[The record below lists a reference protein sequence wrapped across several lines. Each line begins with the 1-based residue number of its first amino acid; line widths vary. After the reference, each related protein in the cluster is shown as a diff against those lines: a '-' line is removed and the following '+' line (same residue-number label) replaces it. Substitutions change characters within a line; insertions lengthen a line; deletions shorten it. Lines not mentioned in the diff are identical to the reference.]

1 MTTKPLPLTPELHA
15 YLVAHGSAPDEIV
28 RELAEETRA
37 ALPAEAVMQ
46 VAPEQAAFLTFLT
59 RLLGVRQAVEVGTF
73 TGLSSLA
80 IARGLAEGGRLTC
93 FDISEEYTG
102 VARRYW
108 ERAGV
113 QDRIELRIGPAAE
126 TLRELPRERY
136 LDFAFID
143 ADKVGYPIYWDEL
156 VPRMRPGAVIAVDN
170 TLRDGRVLAR
180 HGRSCSPSPTASHSP
195 ERSEPAEHNLAE
207 VAASL
212 STGCHHLPETET
224 IKPRRP
230 TQARHGRSCSPSP
243 TASHSP
249 ERSEPAEHNLAEVA
263 ATLTAGYRHLAEMAA
278 IKSRGPAPA
287 GHAPAAR

>member
-1 MTTKPLPLTPELHA
+1 MSMKPLPLTPELHA
-15 YLVAHGSAPDEIV
+15 YLVAHGSTPDEVV
-28 RELAEETRA
+28 RELAEETLA
-37 ALPAEAVMQ
+37 SLPAEADMQ

-80 IARGLAEGGRLTC
+80 IARGLAEGGQLTC

-108 ERAGV
+108 ARAGV

-126 TLRELPRERY
+126 TLRELPQERY

-170 TLRDGRVLAR
+170 TLRGGRVLAPQNADDR
-180 HGRSCSPSPTASHSP
+180 AIAAFNDEVLSDVRVDVVMLPIADGVT
-195 ERSEPAEHNLAE
+195 LAR
-207 VAASL
+207 V
-212 STGCHHLPETET
+212 
-224 IKPRRP
+224 R
-230 TQARHGRSCSPSP
+230 
-243 TASHSP
+243 
-249 ERSEPAEHNLAEVA
+249 
-263 ATLTAGYRHLAEMAA
+263 
-278 IKSRGPAPA
+278 
-287 GHAPAAR
+287 

>member
-1 MTTKPLPLTPELHA
+1 MSTKPLPLTPELHA

-37 ALPAEAVMQ
+37 ALPAQADMQ

-80 IARGLAEGGRLTC
+80 IARGLADGGRLTC

-108 ERAGV
+108 TRAGV

-126 TLRELPRERY
+126 TLRQLPQERY
-136 LDFAFID
+136 LDLAFID
-143 ADKVGYPIYWDEL
+143 ADKVGYPVYWDEL

-170 TLRDGRVLAR
+170 TLRGGRVLAPQNADDR
-180 HGRSCSPSPTASHSP
+180 AIAAFND
-195 ERSEPAEHNLAE
+195 EILADVRVE
-207 VAASL
+207 VVM
-212 STGCHHLPETET
+212 LPIADGVTL
-224 IKPRRP
+224 
-230 TQARHGRSCSPSP
+230 ARV
-243 TASHSP
+243 
-249 ERSEPAEHNLAEVA
+249 L
-263 ATLTAGYRHLAEMAA
+263 
-278 IKSRGPAPA
+278 
-287 GHAPAAR
+287 

>member
-143 ADKVGYPIYWDEL
+143 ADKVGYPVYWDEL

-170 TLRDGRVLAR
+170 TLRDGRVLAPR
-180 HGRSCSPSPTASHSP
+180 NADDRAIAAFNDAVIADVRVEAVMLPIADGVT
-195 ERSEPAEHNLAE
+195 LAR
-207 VAASL
+207 VL
-212 STGCHHLPETET
+212 
-224 IKPRRP
+224 
-230 TQARHGRSCSPSP
+230 
-243 TASHSP
+243 
-249 ERSEPAEHNLAEVA
+249 
-263 ATLTAGYRHLAEMAA
+263 
-278 IKSRGPAPA
+278 
-287 GHAPAAR
+287 

>member
-1 MTTKPLPLTPELHA
+1 MSTKPLPLTPELHA

-37 ALPAEAVMQ
+37 ALPAQADMQ

-108 ERAGV
+108 TRAGV
-113 QDRIELRIGPAAE
+113 QDRIQLRIGPARD
-126 TLRELPRERY
+126 TLRELPQERY

-143 ADKVGYPIYWDEL
+143 ADKVGYPVYWDEL

-170 TLRDGRVLAR
+170 TLRGGRVLAPQNADDR
-180 HGRSCSPSPTASHSP
+180 AIAAFND
-195 ERSEPAEHNLAE
+195 EILADVRVE
-207 VAASL
+207 VVM
-212 STGCHHLPETET
+212 LPIADGVTL
-224 IKPRRP
+224 
-230 TQARHGRSCSPSP
+230 ARV
-243 TASHSP
+243 
-249 ERSEPAEHNLAEVA
+249 L
-263 ATLTAGYRHLAEMAA
+263 
-278 IKSRGPAPA
+278 
-287 GHAPAAR
+287 

>member
-1 MTTKPLPLTPELHA
+1 MSTKPLPLTPELHA

-37 ALPAEAVMQ
+37 ALPAQADMQ

-108 ERAGV
+108 TRAGV

-126 TLRELPRERY
+126 TLRQLPQERY
-136 LDFAFID
+136 LDLAFID
-143 ADKVGYPIYWDEL
+143 ADKVGYPVYWDEL

-170 TLRDGRVLAR
+170 TLRGGRVLAPQNADDR
-180 HGRSCSPSPTASHSP
+180 AIAAFND
-195 ERSEPAEHNLAE
+195 EILADVRVE
-207 VAASL
+207 VVM
-212 STGCHHLPETET
+212 LPIADGVTL
-224 IKPRRP
+224 
-230 TQARHGRSCSPSP
+230 ARV
-243 TASHSP
+243 
-249 ERSEPAEHNLAEVA
+249 L
-263 ATLTAGYRHLAEMAA
+263 
-278 IKSRGPAPA
+278 
-287 GHAPAAR
+287 

>member
-1 MTTKPLPLTPELHA
+1 MTTKTLPLTPELHA

-37 ALPAEAVMQ
+37 VLPAEAVMQ

-80 IARGLAEGGRLTC
+80 IARGLADGGRLTC
-93 FDISEEYTG
+93 FDVSEEYTG

-113 QDRIELRIGPAAE
+113 RDRIELRIGPAAE

-170 TLRDGRVLAR
+170 TLRDGRVLAPR
-180 HGRSCSPSPTASHSP
+180 DADDRAIAAFNDAVVADVRVEAVMLPIADGVT
-195 ERSEPAEHNLAE
+195 LAR
-207 VAASL
+207 V
-212 STGCHHLPETET
+212 
-224 IKPRRP
+224 R
-230 TQARHGRSCSPSP
+230 
-243 TASHSP
+243 
-249 ERSEPAEHNLAEVA
+249 
-263 ATLTAGYRHLAEMAA
+263 
-278 IKSRGPAPA
+278 
-287 GHAPAAR
+287 

>member
-1 MTTKPLPLTPELHA
+1 MSTKPLPLTPELHA

-28 RELAEETRA
+28 RKLAEETRA
-37 ALPAEAVMQ
+37 ALPAQADMQ

-108 ERAGV
+108 TRAGV

-126 TLRELPRERY
+126 TLRQLPQERY
-136 LDFAFID
+136 LDLAFID
-143 ADKVGYPIYWDEL
+143 ADKVGYPLYWDEL

-170 TLRDGRVLAR
+170 TLRGGRVLAPQNADDR
-180 HGRSCSPSPTASHSP
+180 AIAAFND
-195 ERSEPAEHNLAE
+195 EILADVRVE
-207 VAASL
+207 VVM
-212 STGCHHLPETET
+212 LPIADGVTL
-224 IKPRRP
+224 
-230 TQARHGRSCSPSP
+230 ARV
-243 TASHSP
+243 
-249 ERSEPAEHNLAEVA
+249 L
-263 ATLTAGYRHLAEMAA
+263 
-278 IKSRGPAPA
+278 
-287 GHAPAAR
+287 

>member
-1 MTTKPLPLTPELHA
+1 MSTKPLPLTPELHA

-37 ALPAEAVMQ
+37 ALPAQADMQ

-108 ERAGV
+108 ARAGV
-113 QDRIELRIGPAAE
+113 QDRIELRIGPARD
-126 TLRELPRERY
+126 TLRELPQERY

-143 ADKVGYPIYWDEL
+143 ADKVGYPVYWDEL

-170 TLRDGRVLAR
+170 TLRGGRVLAPQNADDR
-180 HGRSCSPSPTASHSP
+180 AIAAFND
-195 ERSEPAEHNLAE
+195 EILADVRVE
-207 VAASL
+207 VVM
-212 STGCHHLPETET
+212 LPIADGVTL
-224 IKPRRP
+224 
-230 TQARHGRSCSPSP
+230 ARV
-243 TASHSP
+243 
-249 ERSEPAEHNLAEVA
+249 L
-263 ATLTAGYRHLAEMAA
+263 
-278 IKSRGPAPA
+278 
-287 GHAPAAR
+287 